1 MRLMFKAIGYLLLL
15 GLSYVSLSYADEA
28 TEVNL
33 FKVGVLANHGV
44 LQAKQRWQPMM
55 DYLSEQVPNSHFE
68 VVPVDFNG
76 MSSGLLSHDLQFIVT
91 NPGQYLHLSNNFPLS
106 WLATMKSRKHQGST
120 FTIGATIIVRADSPI
135 RTLQDLRGKNVVAT
149 DPQALGGYQAAMG
162 LLHKMGFLPEQ
173 FFGQV
178 RFLGFPLEPL
188 IYQVRD
194 GSADAAIAPFCT

>member
-76 MSSGLLSHDLQFIVT
+76 MSSGLLNHDLQFIVT

-149 DPQALGGYQAAMG
+149 DPQALGGIKQPWDCCTKWVFYQSSFWASA
-162 LLHKMGFLPEQ
+162 
-173 FFGQV
+173 FFRFPV
-178 RFLGFPLEPL
+178 RT
-188 IYQVRD
+188 
-194 GSADAAIAPFCT
+194 ADLSGA

>member
-1 MRLMFKAIGYLLLL
+1 MTIDSWCKAILMGFLLSII
-15 GLSYVSLSYADEA
+15 GLNPSYANEA
-28 TEVNL
+28 TEVNH
-33 FKVGVLANHGV
+33 FRVGVLANHGV

-76 MSSGLLSHDLQFIVT
+76 MRSQLLEHDLQFIVT

-135 RTLQDLRGKNVVAT
+135 RTLQDLRGRNVVAS
-149 DPQALGGYQAAMG
+149 DPQALGGIKRPWGYCI
-162 LLHKMGFLPEQ
+162 KWVFYPNS
-173 FFGQV
+173 
-178 RFLGFPLEPL
+178 FLGKCASS
-188 IYQVRD
+188 
-194 GSADAAIAPFCT
+194 GSR